1 MNKLSRSLLGMSLV
15 VACSCIAAAQENS
28 QGNVSIPKVLQI
40 TREYTKPGKSG
51 MAHEKTESAFVQAMT
66 RAKWPTHY
74 LGMTSLSGKSR
85 ALFLTRYASFEAW
98 EKDNAATEKNA
109 ALSAALDRASMADG
123 ELLDSEDQGVFVFRD
138 DLSLR
143 PRADLSHM
151 RYLEIDVRHV
161 RPGHVREW
169 IELVKMVNATY
180 EKAVPDAHWGTFQ
193 EVYGGDGGTFLVLT
207 AHKTLAEVDRSFQ
220 EDELFE
226 AAMGEDGMNKLRE
239 LFRESVES
247 SQHQLFAF
255 NPRMSYVGDE
265 WIKSD
270 PDFWKPK
277 TATAPAAKPTTEE
290 KKAKP

>member
-51 MAHEKTESAFVQAMT
+51 VAHEKTESAFVQAMT

-74 LGMTSLSGKSR
+74 LGMTSLSGKNR

-98 EKDNAATEKNA
+98 EKDNAATEKNT
-109 ALSAALDRASMADG
+109 ALSAALDRAAMADG

-143 PRADLSHM
+143 TMADLSQM
-151 RYLEIDVRHV
+151 RYLEISAYHV
-161 RPGHVREW
+161 RPGHTGEW
-169 IELVKMVNATY
+169 TELVKMVKAAY
-180 EKAVPDAHWGTFQ
+180 EKGVPDAHWGMFQ
-193 EVYGGDGGTFLVLT
+193 KVYGDEGGTFLVLT
-207 AHKTLAEVDRSFQ
+207 ARKTLAEVDRSFQ
-220 EDELFE
+220 EDAQFA
-226 AAMGEDGMNKLRE
+226 AAMGEDGMKKLGE
-239 LFRESVES
+239 LIGASVES
-247 SQHQLFAF
+247 SQHQLYAF

-265 WIKSD
+265 WIKGD

-277 TATAPAAKPTTEE
+277 TVTAPAAKPATEE